1 MQPGLIHIYCG
12 DGKGK
17 TTAAMGLAIRAAGHG
32 KTVLI
37 LQFLKGRP
45 TGELT
50 SLGKIPGIQVL
61 RGKEGM
67 AFSFQMTPEE
77 RIQTKAL
84 HEEHLRLAMGRA
96 QTGECQVLIL
106 DEVMSAVSTGLLEE
120 NMVTEFLKAKPEHL
134 EVVLTGRNPPPQWIE
149 LADYV
154 TEMKMI
160 KHPYERGIAARD
172 GIEQ

>member
-1 MQPGLIHIYCG
+1 MQPGLIHLYCG

-32 KTVLI
+32 KKVLI

-45 TGELT
+45 TGELK
-50 SLGKIPGIQVL
+50 SLAQIEGIQVL

-84 HEEHLRLAMGRA
+84 HEEHLRLAMHRA
-96 QTGECQVLIL
+96 QLGECEVLIL
-106 DEVMSAVSTGLLEE
+106 DEVMGAVSTGLLEE
-120 NMVTEFLKAKPEHL
+120 SLVTGFLQAKPPQL
-134 EVVLTGRNPPPQWIE
+134 EVVLTGRNPPPQWVE

-154 TEMKMI
+154 TEMKKI
-160 KHPYERGIAARD
+160 KHPYERGIPARD

>member
-1 MQPGLIHIYCG
+1 MQPGLIHLYCG

-32 KTVLI
+32 KKVLI

-45 TGELT
+45 TGELK
-50 SLGKIPGIQVL
+50 SLAQIEGIQVL

-84 HEEHLRLAMGRA
+84 HEDHLHLAMHRA
-96 QTGECQVLIL
+96 QLGECEVLIL
-106 DEVMSAVSTGLLEE
+106 DEVMGAVSTGLLEE
-120 NMVTEFLKAKPEHL
+120 SLVTGFLQAKPPQL
-134 EVVLTGRNPPPQWIE
+134 EVVLTGRNPPPQWVE

-154 TEMKMI
+154 TEMKKI
-160 KHPYERGIAARD
+160 KHPYERGIPARD

>member
-1 MQPGLIHIYCG
+1 MQPGLIHLYCG

-32 KTVLI
+32 KKVLI
-37 LQFLKGRP
+37 LQFLKGWP
-45 TGELT
+45 TGELK
-50 SLGKIPGIQVL
+50 SLAQIEGIQVL

-84 HEEHLRLAMGRA
+84 HEEHLRLAMHKA
-96 QTGECQVLIL
+96 QLGECEVLIL
-106 DEVMSAVSTGLLEE
+106 DEVMGAVGTGLLEE
-120 NMVTEFLKAKPEHL
+120 SLVTGFLQAKPPQL

-154 TEMKMI
+154 TEMKKI
-160 KHPYERGIAARD
+160 KHPYERGIPARD